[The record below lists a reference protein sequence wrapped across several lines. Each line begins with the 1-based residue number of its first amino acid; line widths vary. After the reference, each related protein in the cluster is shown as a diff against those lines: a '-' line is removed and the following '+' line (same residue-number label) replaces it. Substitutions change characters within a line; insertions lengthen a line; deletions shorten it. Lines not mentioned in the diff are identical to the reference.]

1 MLSLKH
7 LRRGTSMTIKKNRQ
21 RGQVLIMTTLLL
33 IPMLGMLG
41 MVTDLGYMRYVKMTA
56 QTAAEAAAWSAI
68 VDFHSTVDG
77 AVYTC
82 GTNDVVCTT
91 SQQTCDPSN
100 TTSSIRDGCKYGEA
114 HGFTD
119 DKLTFEAGASSTP
132 PTAPGIGTAAY
143 WVTFRAYKTVPQL
156 FSAVLGNY
164 SGLVVGRSTAA
175 LVVSADC
182 IYALD
187 PSKVSSIS
195 VAGTA
200 NLTSSCGIYDDS
212 SANCAM
218 STNGG
223 AQISAPNY
231 DIVGTACTNP
241 LTPAPNLGV
250 TTQSDPLASLP
261 APTYH
266 YPPCQNYSN
275 SNNGS
280 TINLSP
286 GVYCGGIQVKN
297 NTVNFAPGTYVLLG
311 GGLSTQDS
319 NSIINGSNG
328 VTFYNTFDPSS
339 NNPAY
344 NAYQP
349 ININASS
356 SVDLT
361 APTTGDYAGMLFFD
375 DRNAPTGNNCGNGG
389 NTSCAD
395 NYGGG
400 STAIYQGII
409 YNKNNCITMYGNS
422 SVTTQ
427 YSMIVADC
435 ISLVGTTTFNNNYS
449 SLPHGQSPIQY
460 IAVVE

>member
-1 MLSLKH
+1 
-7 LRRGTSMTIKKNRQ
+7 MTMKKNRQ

-56 QTAAEAAAWSAI
+56 QSAAEAAAFSAV
-68 VDFHSTVDG
+68 VDFHSTVG
-77 AVYTC
+77 GSVYTC

-91 SQQTCDPSN
+91 SQQTCDPAN
-100 TTSSIRDGCKYGEA
+100 TTPSILDGCQYGEA
-114 HGFTD
+114 HGFTA
-119 DKLTFEAGASSTP
+119 DKLTFEAGASGTP

-187 PSKVSSIS
+187 PSKASSIS

-200 NLTSSCGIYDDS
+200 SLTSSCGIYDDS

-218 STNGG
+218 SANGG
-223 AQISAPNY
+223 AQIVAPNY

-250 TTQSDPLASLP
+250 APESDPLASLP
-261 APTYH
+261 APDSK
-266 YPPCQNYSN
+266 YPPCQSYPNGGG
-275 SNNGS
+275 NGS

-297 NTVNFAPGTYVLLG
+297 NTVVFAPGTYVLMG
-311 GGLSTQDS
+311 GGLSTQDT
-319 NSIINGSNG
+319 NSIIQGNG

-339 NNPAY
+339 NKAAY
-344 NAYQP
+344 NTYQP
-349 ININASS
+349 ININANS
-356 SVDLT
+356 SVNLK
-361 APTTGDYAGMLFFD
+361 AQTTGTYAGMLFFD
-375 DRNAPTGNNCGNGG
+375 DRNAPAGNNCGTSG
-389 NTSCAD
+389 NSSCAD

-409 YNKNNCITMYGNS
+409 YNRNNCITMYGNS
-422 SVTTQ
+422 SVATQ

-435 ISLVGTTTFNNNYS
+435 INLLGTSTFNNNYS
-449 SLPHGQSPIQY
+449 SLPNGQSPLQY
-460 IAVVE
+460 LTVVE